1 MGFIGSIIRAIAVT
15 TATLLQVL
23 LYFTLGRGLFRLFR
37 KKRKRH

>member
-15 TATLLQVL
+15 TVTLLQVL
-23 LYFTLGRGLFRLFR
+23 LYFTLGRGLFRVFR

>member
-23 LYFTLGRGLFRLFR
+23 LYVTLGRGLFRLFR
-37 KKRKRH
+37 NKRKRH